1 MNHASHVET
10 FGRLPDH
17 DAGTER
23 RGVLPT
29 VLDLLGAGVR
39 GEGGSGSDGP
49 DAGGCA
55 GSAVR
60 FVIFGEPA
68 SKANSRQIV
77 IVRGKP
83 MVIKSPKAREY
94 ARAALLQIPRSA
106 RVNFSVP
113 VRATMRIW
121 YASERPD
128 LDESLILD
136 VLQAEFAGEGR
147 NRRIVRDGVYLND
160 RLVRERHIYHGI
172 DRANPRAEIE
182 VEPIVQGRL
191 V

>member
-1 MNHASHVET
+1 MNHAAIIET
-10 FGRLPDH
+10 PGGLPDR
-17 DAGTER
+17 DAGAER

-29 VLDLLGAGVR
+29 VLDLLDAGVR
-39 GEGGSGSDGP
+39 GESGGGSAGP
-49 DAGGCA
+49 VAGRSA
-55 GSAVR
+55 GTTVR
-60 FVIFGEPA
+60 FVLHGEPA

-94 ARAALLQIPRSA
+94 VRAALLQIPRAA

-113 VRATMRIW
+113 VRVTMRIW

-147 NRRIVRDGVYLND
+147 SRRVVRDGVYLND

-182 VEPIVQGRL
+182 VEPIA
-191 V
+191 